1 MAEYKLAELAEKAGL
16 PARTVRYYS
25 AEGLLPPPLG
35 RGPRTHYNDEHLDVL
50 EKIKTM
56 KTSGLTLE
64 QIRQVFEPEPL
75 NSGILSERPETFSV
89 APGIWVVTRA
99 PLSGARRDQFIQWIL
114 RCPERVPMEESRDGN

>member
-1 MAEYKLAELAEKAGL
+1 MAEYKLAELAEKTGL

-35 RGPRTHYNDEHLDVL
+35 RGPKTHYNDEHLDVL

-56 KTSGLTLE
+56 KASGLTLE
-64 QIRQVFEPEPL
+64 QIRQVFEPEPD
-75 NSGILSERPETFSV
+75 GIPSERSEMFQV
-89 APGIWVVTRA
+89 APGTWVVTCA

-114 RCPERVPMEESRDGN
+114 RCPERVHPKEESRDGN